1 MKLQLWRNATL
12 LLNINGISILVD
24 PMLGEKGVLGPFPMT
39 DNELLNPLIDFPFS
53 QEELIKKLRSI
64 DAVVITHLHPD
75 HWDSKAIELIG
86 KNVPVLCPD
95 IIADQITQQGFQNTV
110 PVNTSIHWDNIE
122 IFKTKGQHGTG
133 EIGEKM

>member
-1 MKLQLWRNATL
+1 
-12 LLNINGISILVD
+12 
-24 PMLGEKGVLGPFPMT
+24 MLGEKGVLGPFPMT

-95 IIADQITQQGFQNTV
+95 IIVDQITQQGFQNTV